1 MKKHLLTLCLLI
13 ISNFLHAQDIA
24 FIPST
29 YIGGYNVSCNGAT
42 DGTLQAILNG
52 DGAPYTYQ
60 WSNGSYSSSIT
71 NIGAGV
77 YTLTVTNT
85 YGAQIT
91 NSFEMLQPN
100 PLSALAYV
108 SDYNGSNVSE
118 NGGRDG
124 EITIEAT
131 GGGAAG
137 NSTYL
142 WSNGANERRITELQ
156 AGTYTV
162 TLTDPNQCTYTLSR
176 TLIEPQLLQ
185 ITGVTKSNYNGFNT
199 SCYGFENG
207 WAEVSAIGGTTPYT
221 YRWSNGSFRQ
231 RAEDLNAGNYAVEVI
246 DANNIKAVAT
256 ITITQPDKLEPN
268 LNVTTYPNGYNISC
282 FNCSNGAA
290 SLAITGGV
298 SPFSI
303 AWSIGAN
310 ANSISGLNAGNYNL
324 MITDANGCIDSKDFN
339 VTQPDRED
347 WSMNG
352 NTNSN
357 PATQYMGTADSTD
370 FKIKTKGIE
379 RMKFG
384 SDGEIYI
391 DSTSKLLQNGP
402 GALYIDANGKLKT
415 SAVDVLA
422 APCAGLA
429 TPPAKWNSS
438 NTDLNLFTCP
448 QTAVGIGDW
457 SIPSGIGFYVNVPSR
472 FDFPIGIGTSPQT
485 GYKLVVNGNVGV
497 RELRVKAAGLW
508 PDYVFAKEYK
518 LKSLSELKTFISD
531 NGHLPNMPSANEVEK
546 DGQSVGTIQLL
557 QQEKIEE
564 LFLYVLQLSDQLEQ
578 TIQTNKLLEERLKN
592 LESKK

>member
-1 MKKHLLTLCLLI
+1 MKKHLLTLCLFI
-13 ISNFLHAQDIA
+13 ISNFLHAQEIA

-131 GGGAAG
+131 GGGAAN

-199 SCYGFENG
+199 TCYGFENG
-207 WAEVSAIGGTTPYT
+207 WAEVSAVGGTTPYT
-221 YRWSNGSFRQ
+221 YRWSNGAFSQ
-231 RAEDLNAGNYAVEVI
+231 RAEGLKFGNYSVEVI
-246 DANNIKAVAT
+246 DANGIRAIAVVNL
-256 ITITQPDKLEPN
+256 IHPDKLKSN
-268 LNVTTYPNGYNISC
+268 LSKTTYPNGFNISC

-298 SPFSI
+298 SPFNVN
-303 AWSIGAN
+303 WSTGAST
-310 ANSISGLNAGNYNL
+310 NSISGLNKGNYNVL
-324 MITDANGCIDSKDFN
+324 ITDANGCSFREEFN
-339 VTQPDRED
+339 ITQPDRED

-402 GALYIDANGKLKT
+402 GALYIDENGKI
-415 SAVDVLA
+415 S
-422 APCAGLA
+422 
-429 TPPAKWNSS
+429 NSS
-438 NTDLNLFTCP
+438 VDALAVPCSRPIWSATRPNILFTCP
-448 QTAVGIGDW
+448 NLVVAIGGFTP
-457 SIPSGIGFYVNVPSR
+457 PSGIGFYVDKPTRIDQSVG
-472 FDFPIGIGTSPQT
+472 IGIDPQS
-485 GYKLVVNGNVGV
+485 GYSLVVNGPVGV
-497 RELRVKAAGLW
+497 RELRVKASGLW
-508 PDYVFAKEYK
+508 PDYVFSKEYK
-518 LKSLSELKTFISD
+518 LKSLSELKTFIGD

-546 DGQSVGTIQLL
+546 DGQSVGSIQLL

-578 TIQTNKLLEERLKN
+578 TIQTNKLLEERLRN
-592 LESKK
+592 LENKK